1 MATYISLIKFTQQG
15 ITNIKDAA
23 ARLDS
28 RKETLKALGTELK
41 AFYLTMGRYDVV
53 AVEAPND
60 ETAAKAALASGSD
73 GNVTTGDARAFTEDE
88 YRDYRCPALTWRSHT
103 PAGTD
108 ETSASSSHS
117 DNQCG
122 SRC

>member
-28 RKETLKALGTELK
+28 RKESLKALGTELK

-53 AVEAPND
+53 AD
-60 ETAAKAALASGSD
+60 ALAGVLDPAPGWYCDFRTKTETFVVRSGRVFRYRRRD
-73 GNVTTGDARAFTEDE
+73 NAGRERAVMFARSIGIPESQIDWP
-88 YRDYRCPALTWRSHT
+88 D
-103 PAGTD
+103 
-108 ETSASSSHS
+108 
-117 DNQCG
+117 
-122 SRC
+122 

>member
-41 AFYLTMGRYDVV
+41 AFYLTMGRYDV
-53 AVEAPND
+53 AIIEAPND

-73 GNVTTGDARAFTEDE
+73 GNVTTETPEPSPKTSTAIIA
-88 YRDYRCPALTWRSHT
+88 AL
-103 PAGTD
+103 P
-108 ETSASSSHS
+108 
-117 DNQCG
+117 
-122 SRC
+122 